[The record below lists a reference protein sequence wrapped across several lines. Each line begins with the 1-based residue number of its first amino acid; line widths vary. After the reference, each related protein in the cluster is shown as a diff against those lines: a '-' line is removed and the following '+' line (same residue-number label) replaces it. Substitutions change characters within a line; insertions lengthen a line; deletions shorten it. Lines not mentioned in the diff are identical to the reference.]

1 MKRVLL
7 CYDIANDLIE
17 CSDRIA
23 DNFDEIIG
31 GLRKWIKTDPAGAEY
46 MVDLGDGEIGCI
58 ESTESILKYLNL
70 KCLEAGEPK
79 ARLYKANISNE
90 YLETV
95 EIWAWERFDEN
106 TL

>member
-23 DNFDEIIG
+23 ENFDDIIG
-31 GLRKWIKTDPAGAEY
+31 GIYDWIKTDPAGAEY

-58 ESTESILKYLNL
+58 ESTESILKYLNI
-70 KCLEAGEPK
+70 KCLREGEVK
-79 ARLYKANISNE
+79 ARLYK
-90 YLETV
+90 
-95 EIWAWERFDEN
+95 EN
-106 TL
+106 VSKHVRVDNVSEF